1 MLQHDSMPDSPTP
14 KSPASSPPP
23 TSPSSD
29 DVERCVYPS
38 KFCPNPRATKMNGER
53 HKFCE
58 FHRRKANLNQR
69 RWQQRRQRQRKDHLV
84 ALTPSRSV
92 NEHGVSGGAY
102 SDDDAAHPQSPDVH
116 HRHLHHHQHP
126 LAHAHPQ
133 LHHPQ
138 HVHHEYSPPHGQWRH
153 PLHAP
158 LTSHLPERHHHFLP
172 HTFSRA
178 PHSPPRSAS
187 FPPSKGF
194 LPPFGLN
201 SMSSR
206 QLPPPPLAPLQTSA
220 SVNHDIPPFP
230 SSIEHPHR
238 LARSLS
244 SSSSSPTRMHP
255 YAPSPL
261 RPSLKVEPGQRQQP
275 QVLPRLPALA
285 HVVQGAASASASAS
299 VRQLPATIGVSASP
313 EEVTSST
320 KQFMF

>member
-102 SDDDAAHPQSPDVH
+102 SDDDAAHPQSPD
-116 HRHLHHHQHP
+116 
-126 LAHAHPQ
+126 
-133 LHHPQ
+133 
-138 HVHHEYSPPHGQWRH
+138 
-153 PLHAP
+153 
-158 LTSHLPERHHHFLP
+158 
-172 HTFSRA
+172 
-178 PHSPPRSAS
+178 
-187 FPPSKGF
+187 
-194 LPPFGLN
+194 
-201 SMSSR
+201 
-206 QLPPPPLAPLQTSA
+206 
-220 SVNHDIPPFP
+220 
-230 SSIEHPHR
+230 
-238 LARSLS
+238 
-244 SSSSSPTRMHP
+244 
-255 YAPSPL
+255 
-261 RPSLKVEPGQRQQP
+261 
-275 QVLPRLPALA
+275 
-285 HVVQGAASASASAS
+285 GAASASASAS